1 MRPTRLMFLKTND
14 PVNFDRS
21 PGSIIKQITNKC
33 MKKMQ
38 HFTDQERSGWKK
50 LLLVMKLTALF
61 LFFSAMAIAS
71 GTYGQQTRFDL
82 SVKDV
87 NIIQLF
93 DEIENVT
100 EFGFLFKTDQ
110 LDLNR
115 HYTLD
120 LKKANIEQILNEV
133 LDRDQY
139 NYTVIDKN
147 IVITRVNSSQDAKTK
162 KVTGK
167 VTDSSGLPIPGV
179 SVVAKGTSVGTVT
192 DNNGLYSLQ
201 VASASKTLVFS
212 FVGMQ
217 PQEAEITG
225 KSVIDIKLID
235 QTVGIEEVVAIGYG
249 TMKKTDVTGSVARAN
264 LNALKE
270 SPSVSFT
277 QSLQGVV
284 PGLNVGMV
292 TTAGEDASISVR
304 GRNTISGT
312 TSPLI
317 VLDGII
323 YRGNLVDINPSD
335 IESVDVLKDASSTAI
350 YGSQASNGVLIV
362 TTKKGKDMGK
372 PIVTYSG
379 SYSYQTP
386 SHEVHLGNSADFINK
401 VKSIYLNQAYLAPD
415 YVTPN
420 PAFNVSTYL
429 ADKNAVDGYTNGVDT
444 NWWDLLTNKHGGI
457 QDHTL
462 SIRGKSNLSSYFIS
476 AGYLDQSNIM
486 INDKYK
492 RYNLRINVE
501 NEVTPWMKIG
511 VQTFMTN
518 SNYSGVTAS
527 MSDVQNLVPLT
538 TPYDANGQLIQ
549 YPYKTTVN
557 PLLRIQQDNLD
568 KRMNLFG
575 TFYADVNI
583 PFIKGLNYRAN
594 FSQDLITTQQYNFDK
609 TASNF
614 QGTGSKTNSK
624 EYDWTFDNILTYKR
638 DFKQH
643 GITAT
648 FVYGLEN
655 RENEGTNATG
665 NIFMNDALGYNNL
678 AAGQADQ
685 RSISSSAWKEASTY
699 FMGRFHYAYA
709 NKYLFTTTIR
719 RDAFSGFGAN
729 NKSGYFPSMALG
741 WVASEESFLKG
752 INWLSQLKLRYSY
765 GSNGNRTVGRYATLA
780 KVSSA
785 VRYLYGDGGTAEMA
799 QWITS
804 LSNSDLK
811 WEKTTT
817 SNLGL
822 DFALLDHR
830 ISGSIDAYVGN
841 TADLLYN
848 IDIPVVNG
856 FGSVPVNI
864 GKMQNKGLEISINGT
879 PIKIK
884 DFRWDITCN
893 LSINRNKVVSI
904 NGTDA
909 NKDGKEDD
917 IISGQSNS
925 IFMGKP
931 YGLWYDYNI
940 TGMWQIADGTNIPT
954 GFVPGTY
961 KIQDIS
967 GPNGTP
973 DGAWTAAYD
982 RKIVGYKD
990 PSYRFSVQ
998 NSFTYK
1004 RFELKVFLNSIQGGS
1019 EYYKAVA
1026 AGNWANID
1034 NLRQNNSPAWDW
1046 WTPENPNAKY
1056 RRIGDYPKPVGES
1069 VQPYSS
1075 RSFVR
1080 LQDLSISYSFAPELL
1095 SKIGFRSCRLYVSG
1109 KNLKTWT
1116 NWEGWDPET
1125 GADLMPG
1132 GIPVMKSYNIGLDV
1146 EF

>member
-1 MRPTRLMFLKTND
+1 MNKNHSLYRVGVDSYIPFKEIIRKMKITLFVVLISAIQIFAKDAYSQSTQLSLKKENTTIEAILGVIESQSEFYFLYNGKLVDVTQK
-14 PVNFDRS
+14 V
-21 PGSIIKQITNKC
+21 SIN
-33 MKKMQ
+33 
-38 HFTDQERSGWKK
+38 
-50 LLLVMKLTALF
+50 
-61 LFFSAMAIAS
+61 
-71 GTYGQQTRFDL
+71 
-82 SVKDV
+82 
-87 NIIQLF
+87 
-93 DEIENVT
+93 IENQVLDKT
-100 EFGFLFKTDQ
+100 LNELFKGT
-110 LDLNR
+110 
-115 HYTLD
+115 
-120 LKKANIEQILNEV
+120 NIAYKIYDRQVV
-133 LDRDQY
+133 LSPKDGTGNNQQQKS
-139 NYTVIDKN
+139 V
-147 IVITRVNSSQDAKTK
+147 S
-162 KVTGK
+162 GK
-167 VTDSSGLPIPGV
+167 VTDISGGSLPGV
-179 SVVAKGTSVGTVT
+179 SVVVKGTTIGVIT
-192 DNNGLYSLQ
+192 DMDGKYTLSKIPENATLQ
-201 VASASKTLVFS
+201 FS
-212 FVGMQ
+212 FVGMKT
-217 PQEAEITG
+217 QEVKVVNQSTVNVALAEE
-225 KSVIDIKLID
+225 
-235 QTVGIEEVVAIGYG
+235 TVGIEEVVAIGYG
-249 TMKKTDVTGSVARAN
+249 TMKKSDLTGSVTHAN

-270 SPSVSFT
+270 MPNVSLG

-284 PGLNVGMV
+284 PGLNVGQV
-292 TTAGEDASISVR
+292 TTAGEDPSITVR

-323 YRGNLVDINPSD
+323 YRGNIVDINPSD

-350 YGSQASNGVLIV
+350 YGSQASNGVMII
-362 TTKKGKDMGK
+362 TSKKGKDMGK
-372 PIVTYSG
+372 PIVSYSG
-379 SYSYQTP
+379 SYAYQTP
-386 SHEVHLGNSADFINK
+386 SNSIGLQNTAGFIDK
-401 VKSIYLNQAYLAPD
+401 IKSVYLNQAYLAPD
-415 YVTPN
+415 FVTPN

-444 NWWDLLTNKHGGI
+444 NWWDLLTNKKGSI
-457 QDHTL
+457 QDHTV
-462 SIRGKSNLSSYFIS
+462 SIRGKSNLSSYFVS
-476 AGYLDQSNIM
+476 VGYLDQSNIM
-486 INDKYK
+486 INDTYS
-492 RYNLRINVE
+492 RYNVRVNIE
-501 NEVTPWMKIG
+501 NEVTKWMKIG
-511 VQTFMTN
+511 VQTFLTN
-518 SNYSGVTAS
+518 SDYSGSTAS
-527 MSDVQNLVPLT
+527 MSDVQTLVPVT
-538 TPYDANGQLIQ
+538 TPFDANGQLLQ

-575 TFYADVNI
+575 TFYADVNV

-594 FSQDLITTQQYNFDK
+594 FSQNVRTTQLYNFDK

-614 QGTGSKTNSK
+614 QGTGSKSNNR
-624 EYDWTFDNILTYKR
+624 EYNWTFDNILTYKR
-638 DFKQH
+638 DYKQH
-643 GITAT
+643 GFTT
-648 FVYGLEN
+648 TVVYGLEN
-655 RENEGTNATG
+655 RESEGTNATG

-699 FMGRFHYAYA
+699 FMGRLHYAYA

-729 NKSGYFPSMALG
+729 NKAGYFPSMALG
-741 WVASEESFLKG
+741 WVATEESFLKG
-752 INWLSQLKLRYSY
+752 KIDWLNQLKFRYSY
-765 GSNGNRTVGRYATLA
+765 GINGNRTVGRYATLA

-785 VRYLYGDGGTAEMA
+785 SRYLYGDGATAEMA

-804 LSNSDLK
+804 LANSDLK

-822 DFALLDHR
+822 DFSVLDNR
-830 ISGSIDAYVGN
+830 ISGTLDAYVGN

-864 GKMQNKGLEISINGT
+864 GKMQNRGLEIALNGT
-879 PIKIK
+879 PVKTK
-884 DFRWDITCN
+884 DFRWDVTFN
-893 LSINRNKVVSI
+893 YSINRNKVVSI

-917 IISGQSNS
+917 IISGQGNS
-925 IFMGKP
+925 IFIGKP
-931 YGLWYDYNI
+931 YGAWYDYNI
-940 TGMWQIADGTNIPT
+940 NGMWQIADGANIPT
-954 GFVPGTY
+954 GFVFGTY

-998 NSFTYK
+998 NNFTYK
-1004 RFELKVFLNSIQGGS
+1004 HFELKVFLNSIQGGS
-1019 EYYKAVA
+1019 DYYRAVA

-1069 VQPYSS
+1069 VHPYSS

-1080 LQDLSISYSFAPELL
+1080 LQDLSLSYSFAPELIK
-1095 SKIGFRSCRLYVSG
+1095 KIGFRSCRVYVSG
-1109 KNLKTWT
+1109 KNLATWT

-1132 GIPVMKSYNIGLDV
+1132 GIPVMKSYNIGLNV